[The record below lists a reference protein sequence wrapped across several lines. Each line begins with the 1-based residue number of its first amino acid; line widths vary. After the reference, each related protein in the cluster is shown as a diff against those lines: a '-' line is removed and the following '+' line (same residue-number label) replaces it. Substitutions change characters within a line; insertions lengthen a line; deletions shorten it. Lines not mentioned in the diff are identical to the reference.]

1 MKRSI
6 IKALVIKAQIALAER
21 DFALGVPPQKTSKSY
36 VEAYGRAYELAEK
49 RSNET
54 KWVTI

>member
-6 IKALVIKAQIALAER
+6 IKAIVIKAQIALAER
-21 DFALGVPPQKTSKSY
+21 DFALGVPPQKKSKSY